1 MPDTS
6 EVSQGVQPLEIRRHE
21 NFENW
26 YSNNI
31 QFQQSEWD
39 LKLIFGQ
46 LDWSEDHYI
55 VEQHT
60 SMTLAWLQAK
70 MMLYYMSIQVG
81 VYEMSHGKIPIP
93 LGAIPPEPQP
103 PTEEQAKDPFTYRM
117 YEYMKKMR
125 EQLLAEQSR

>member
-1 MPDTS
+1 MP
-6 EVSQGVQPLEIRRHE
+6 VSARE
-21 NFENW
+21 NF
-26 YSNNI
+26 
-31 QFQQSEWD
+31 
-39 LKLIFGQ
+39 KLGHYR
-46 LDWSEDHYI
+46 SEDHYI

-125 EQLLAEQSR
+125 EQLLAEQSH